1 MQAKIKSVAWFAG
14 GMASG
19 VGVALVSSAV
29 NSRALAAVSL
39 IVTLGAGIFLGRSSC
54 DAVAPP
60 ADDEADDEADDW
72 PMIPDKSIPMDHTHG
87 EDDDEN
93 ADL

>member
-1 MQAKIKSVAWFAG
+1 MQKEIKSVAWFAG
-14 GMASG
+14 GLVAG

-29 NSRALAAVSL
+29 NSSAMAAVAL

-54 DAVAPP
+54 DAVTPP
-60 ADDEADDEADDW
+60 ADDEAADW

>member
-1 MQAKIKSVAWFAG
+1 MQRNIKSATWFTG
-14 GMASG
+14 GLAAG
-19 VGVALVSSAV
+19 VGVALVSSCV
-29 NSRALAAVSL
+29 NSSDLAAVAL

-54 DAVAPP
+54 DAVEPP
-60 ADDEADDEADDW
+60 TDDENDW

-87 EDDDEN
+87 EDEDEN

>member
-1 MQAKIKSVAWFAG
+1 MQAKIKSTAWFAG
-14 GMASG
+14 GLAAG

-29 NSRALAAVSL
+29 NSSALAAVAL
-39 IVTLGAGIFLGRSSC
+39 IVTLGAGTFLGRSSY
-54 DAVAPP
+54 DAVTPP
-60 ADDEADDEADDW
+60 ADAEADNW
-72 PMIPDKSIPMDHTHG
+72 PMIPDKSIPMDHTPG

>member
-1 MQAKIKSVAWFAG
+1 MQKESKSVVYFAG
-14 GMASG
+14 GLTAG
-19 VGVALVSSAV
+19 VGAALIVNCVSSY
-29 NSRALAAVSL
+29 ALAAVAL

-60 ADDEADDEADDW
+60 ADDEADDW

>member
-1 MQAKIKSVAWFAG
+1 MQKESKSVVYFAG
-14 GMASG
+14 GLTAG
-19 VGVALVSSAV
+19 VGAALIVNCVSSY
-29 NSRALAAVSL
+29 ALASVAL

-54 DAVAPP
+54 DAVASLD
-60 ADDEADDEADDW
+60 DDENDW

>member
-1 MQAKIKSVAWFAG
+1 MQANIKSAAWFAG
-14 GMASG
+14 GLAAG
-19 VGVALVSSAV
+19 VGVALVSSCV
-29 NSRALAAVSL
+29 SSSALAAVAL

-54 DAVAPP
+54 DAMAPP
-60 ADDEADDEADDW
+60 DDDENNW

>member
-1 MQAKIKSVAWFAG
+1 MQAKIKSASWFAG
-14 GMASG
+14 GLAAG

-29 NSRALAAVSL
+29 NSSALAAVAL

-60 ADDEADDEADDW
+60 DDDEADDW

>member
-1 MQAKIKSVAWFAG
+1 MQTKIKSAAWFAG
-14 GMASG
+14 GLAAG
-19 VGVALVSSAV
+19 VGVALVYSCVNSSA
-29 NSRALAAVSL
+29 LAVVAL
-39 IVTLGAGIFLGRSSC
+39 IVTLGAGIVLGRSSS

-60 ADDEADDEADDW
+60 ADDEADDL

-87 EDDDEN
+87 EEDDEN

>member
-1 MQAKIKSVAWFAG
+1 MQTKIKSAAWFAG
-14 GMASG
+14 GLAAG

-29 NSRALAAVSL
+29 NSSALAAVAL
-39 IVTLGAGIFLGRSSC
+39 IVTLGAGIFLGRSSF
-54 DAVAPP
+54 DAVTPP
-60 ADDEADDEADDW
+60 ADDENDW

-87 EDDDEN
+87 EADDEN

>member
-1 MQAKIKSVAWFAG
+1 MQAKIKSASWFAG
-14 GMASG
+14 GLAAG

-29 NSRALAAVSL
+29 NSSALAAVAL

-60 ADDEADDEADDW
+60 DDDETDW
-72 PMIPDKSIPMDHTHG
+72 PMIPEKSIPMDHTHG

>member
-1 MQAKIKSVAWFAG
+1 MQKESKSVVYFAG
-14 GMASG
+14 GLTAG
-19 VGVALVSSAV
+19 VGAALIVNCVSSY
-29 NSRALAAVSL
+29 ALA
-39 IVTLGAGIFLGRSSC
+39 AGIFLGRSSC

-60 ADDEADDEADDW
+60 DDDENDW

>member
-1 MQAKIKSVAWFAG
+1 MQAKIKSAAWFAG
-14 GMASG
+14 GLAAG
-19 VGVALVSSAV
+19 VGIALVSSAV
-29 NSRALAAVSL
+29 NSSALAAVAL

-54 DAVAPP
+54 DAVTPP
-60 ADDEADDEADDW
+60 ADDEADDW
-72 PMIPDKSIPMDHTHG
+72 PMIPGKSIPMDHTHG

>member
-1 MQAKIKSVAWFAG
+1 MQKESKSAVYFAG
-14 GMASG
+14 GLTAG
-19 VGVALVSSAV
+19 IGAALIVNCVSSY
-29 NSRALAAVSL
+29 ALAAVAL
-39 IVTLGAGIFLGRSSC
+39 IVTLSAGIFLGRSSC

-60 ADDEADDEADDW
+60 DDDETDW

>member
-1 MQAKIKSVAWFAG
+1 MQAKIKSAAWFAG
-14 GMASG
+14 GLAAG

-29 NSRALAAVSL
+29 NSSDLAAVAL
-39 IVTLGAGIFLGRSSC
+39 IVTLGAGLFLGRSSC

-60 ADDEADDEADDW
+60 DDDENDW
-72 PMIPDKSIPMDHTHG
+72 PMIPEKSIPMDHTHG

>member
-1 MQAKIKSVAWFAG
+1 MQAKIKSAAWFAG
-14 GMASG
+14 GLAAG

-29 NSRALAAVSL
+29 NSSALAAVAL

-54 DAVAPP
+54 DAVTPP
-60 ADDEADDEADDW
+60 ADDEAGDW

>member
-1 MQAKIKSVAWFAG
+1 MQAKIKSAAWFAG
-14 GMASG
+14 GLAAG

-29 NSRALAAVSL
+29 NSSDLAAVAL

-60 ADDEADDEADDW
+60 ADDENDW

-87 EDDDEN
+87 EADDED

>member
-1 MQAKIKSVAWFAG
+1 MQNKIKSAAWFAG
-14 GMASG
+14 GLAAG

-29 NSRALAAVSL
+29 NSSALAAVAL
-39 IVTLGAGIFLGRSSC
+39 IVKLGAGIFLGRSSC
-54 DAVAPP
+54 DAVASLD
-60 ADDEADDEADDW
+60 DDENDW

-87 EDDDEN
+87 EEDDEN